1 MIETKINR
9 YVLEWNVSSNVGK
22 IILDLQGNGTRLIE
36 DLNFEKFMAITKVLE
51 KGNAWLK
58 NNNTIYNVF
67 S

>member
-1 MIETKINR
+1 MTETKIKR
-9 YVLEWNVSSNVGK
+9 YVLEWNVSSNNGK
-22 IILDLQGNGTRLIE
+22 IILELQDDSTKRIE
-36 DLNFEKFMAITKVLE
+36 DLNFEKFMALTKVLE